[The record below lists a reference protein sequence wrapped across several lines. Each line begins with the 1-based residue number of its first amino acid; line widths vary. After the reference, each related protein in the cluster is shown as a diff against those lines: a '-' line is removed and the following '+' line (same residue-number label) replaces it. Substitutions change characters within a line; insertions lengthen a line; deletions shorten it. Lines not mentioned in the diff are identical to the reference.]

1 MIIEI
6 YCIVSK
12 CRTRAPCNLGVK
24 DCPAPAA
31 APFKIIDAAVWGVKG
46 LCEVVAGVDYKGGT
60 CVHALSCFFQDCS
73 SVSQRITNSFYI
85 DFCCFLLGDLDSFS
99 IPLGR
104 LNVPNYTE
112 CCR

>member
-60 CVHALSCFFQDCS
+60 CVHALSCFSKTALQCHKGLLIPFILI
-73 SVSQRITNSFYI
+73 SVVF
-85 DFCCFLLGDLDSFS
+85 F
-99 IPLGR
+99 
-104 LNVPNYTE
+104 
-112 CCR
+112 